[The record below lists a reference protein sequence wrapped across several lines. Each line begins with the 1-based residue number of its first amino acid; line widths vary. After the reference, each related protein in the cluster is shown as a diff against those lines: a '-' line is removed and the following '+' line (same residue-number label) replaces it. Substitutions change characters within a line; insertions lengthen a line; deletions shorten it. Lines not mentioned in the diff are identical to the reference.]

1 MAQHP
6 QYDHRM
12 REKDMRPPLNGR
24 GQAPTHGAN
33 ESAERLRE
41 KMRELH
47 GAANRARAQ
56 AEADRVLATARPSV

>member
-1 MAQHP
+1 
-6 QYDHRM
+6 
-12 REKDMRPPLNGR
+12 MRPPMNGC
-24 GQAPTHGAN
+24 GQLPTRSAS

-56 AEADRVLATARPSV
+56 AEAERILATAQAGA